1 VRVALIAVPYSL
13 GREDVEV
20 ARGPGRLLDSGA
32 VAALERASHDVEVE
46 RVVTAERAPDA
57 EEYWS
62 EAGASFEVVR
72 LVSGR
77 VREAVA
83 RGAFP
88 VVLAGN
94 CLNSVGVVAGV
105 GPPDVGVVWF
115 DAHADFNTTGDTT
128 SGFLDGM
135 GLSILTGT
143 GWDALRET
151 VPGYRAVPEATVVL
165 IGMRDPDDEEQRR
178 LDVSEATVVS
188 PPAVGDALGAGLDAL
203 RERVGHVY
211 LHLDLDVLDPSEG
224 RVNVYAAEG
233 GLSAEEVSA
242 AITAVGERFV
252 IRAAAITAHD
262 PGCDPEGSIPPTASR
277 LLVQIAE
284 AAAGARALST

>member
-1 VRVALIAVPYSL
+1 VRVALIDVPYSL

-20 ARGPGRLLDSGA
+20 ARGSGRLLESGA
-32 VAALERASHDVEVE
+32 VAALESASYDVEVE
-46 RVVTAERAPDA
+46 RVEMVPNTEA
-57 EEYWS
+57 YWS

-72 LVSGR
+72 LVSDR

-105 GPPDVGVVWF
+105 GSPDVGVIWF
-115 DAHADFNTTGDTT
+115 DAHADFNTTEDTT

-151 VPGYRAVPEATVVL
+151 IPGYRAVPEENVVL
-165 IGMRDPDDEEQRR
+165 IGMRDPDLEEQRR
-178 LDVSEATVVS
+178 LDDSEVSVVS
-188 PPAVGDALGAGLDAL
+188 PTAIGAALGASLDGL
-203 RERVGHVY
+203 RERIDHVY

-233 GLSAEEVSA
+233 GLSAGQVAA

-252 IRAAAITAHD
+252 IRAAAITAYD
-262 PGCDPEGSIPPTASR
+262 PGCDREGSIPPTASQ

-284 AAAGARALST
+284 AAARARALPT